1 MIANAVMLRPR
12 ASSRTARIGSGL
24 PPVRR
29 WLAGLLAVL
38 FAVGPAWGL
47 PHGAVVV
54 SGNATVSQTGPRTL
68 QIVQHGGP
76 TVIQWR
82 SFSIG
87 TGELVRF
94 LQPGQASLAVN
105 RVAGGNASVI
115 LGQLLANGRI
125 VLINPAGITVGAGGL
140 IRVAGLVAND
150 ARAPGCGPPDRAPFP
165 RARAG
170 PARDDPEP
178 GHDRGGPGRYRR
190 AGGAGGHQPGHDHCG
205 AR

>member
-1 MIANAVMLRPR
+1 MITSAVMLRSR
-12 ASSRTARIGSGL
+12 ASSRTALGGSRL
-24 PPVRR
+24 PPARR
-29 WLAGLLAVL
+29 GLAGLLPVL
-38 FAVGPAWGL
+38 APAGPAGGL

-125 VLINPAGITVGAGGL
+125 VLINPSGITVGAGGL
-140 IRVAGLVAND
+140 IKVAGLVATTLELRD
-150 ARAPGCGPPDRAPFP
+150 ADL
-165 RARAG
+165 
-170 PARDDPEP
+170 
-178 GHDRGGPGRYRR
+178 
-190 AGGAGGHQPGHDHCG
+190 
-205 AR
+205 